1 MALIRVP
8 KMVAACAAAL
18 ALAGGL
24 GACGF
29 EKPELGTEEEPGREG
44 LALELDGVD
53 YNIFIT
59 RELNL
64 RITPDKAYYK
74 GPAAA
79 PGKVFYGVFVK
90 VCGAEKGKRPSSVPV
105 RNFVV
110 RDNQGNEYHPK
121 TLPEDDAFAY
131 QPRPL
136 SHEECIPQSGS
147 VAQQGP
153 TAGAMLLFEFPLQNT
168 ENRPLELVIKGRV
181 RDLTTF
187 ERESLH
193 IELDI

>member
-8 KMVAACAAAL
+8 RMVAACAAAL
-18 ALAGGL
+18 ALAGGMS
-24 GACGF
+24 ACG
-29 EKPELGTEEEPGREG
+29 KHDLGTEEEPGREG
-44 LALELDGVD
+44 LALPLGGVD
-53 YNIFIT
+53 YNLFIT

-79 PGKVFYGVFVK
+79 PGKVLYGVFVK
-90 VCGAEKGKRPSSVPV
+90 ACGAEKGKRPTSLPA

-110 RDNQGNEYHPK
+110 RDNQGNEYEPK
-121 TLPEDDAFAY
+121 QLPADNAFAY

-136 SHEECIPQSGS
+136 SFEECQPQSGS

-153 TAGAMLLFEFPLQNT
+153 TAATMLLYEFPLPNT
-168 ENRPLELVIKGRV
+168 ENRPLEMVIEGRYDLVEGK
-181 RDLTTF
+181 
-187 ERESLH
+187 RESLH

>member
-8 KMVAACAAAL
+8 RMVAACAAAL

-29 EKPELGTEEEPGREG
+29 EKPELGTKEEPGREG
-44 LALELDGVD
+44 LALELAGVD
-53 YNIFIT
+53 YNLFIT

-74 GPAAA
+74 GPAAK
-79 PGKVFYGVFVK
+79 PGNVLYGVFVK
-90 VCGAEKGKRPSSVPV
+90 ACGAKKGERVSSLPA
-105 RNFVV
+105 RNFIVE
-110 RDNQGNEYHPK
+110 DNQGNKYHPK
-121 TLPEDDAFAY
+121 ELPEDNAFAY
-131 QPRPL
+131 NARPL
-136 SHEECIPQSGS
+136 SFEECIPQSGS

-153 TAGAMLLFEFPLQNT
+153 TAGSMLLYEFPLQNT
-168 ENRPLELVIKGRV
+168 ENRPLEMVIEGPV
-181 RDLTTF
+181 EDLTSL

-193 IELDI
+193 IELDL

>member
-1 MALIRVP
+1 
-8 KMVAACAAAL
+8 MVAACAAAL

-24 GACGF
+24 SACGF

-44 LALELDGVD
+44 LALELGGVD

-74 GPAAA
+74 GPEPE
-79 PGKVFYGVFVK
+79 PGNVLYGVFIK
-90 VCGAEKGKRPSSVPV
+90 TCGATRGERPTSIPV
-105 RNFVV
+105 RNFIV

-121 TLPEDDAFAY
+121 ELPEDEAFAY

-136 SHEECIPQSGS
+136 SYEECIPQSGS
-147 VAQQGP
+147 VAQLGP
-153 TAGAMLLFEFPLQNT
+153 TAGAMLLYEFPLENT
-168 ENRPLELVIKGRV
+168 ENRPLEMVIEGPQNLLEGK
-181 RDLTTF
+181 
-187 ERESLH
+187 RESLH
-193 IELDI
+193 VELDL

>member
-8 KMVAACAAAL
+8 RMVAACAAAL
-18 ALAGGL
+18 ALAAGMS
-24 GACGF
+24 ACGF
-29 EKPELGTEEEPGREG
+29 DKPELGTEEEPGREG

-74 GPAAA
+74 GPEA
-79 PGKVFYGVFVK
+79 PPGNVLYGVFIK
-90 VCGAEKGKRPSSVPV
+90 VCGAKKGERVASVPV

-110 RDNQGNEYHPK
+110 KDNQGNEYEPK
-121 TLPEDDAFAY
+121 ELPADDAFAY
-131 QPRPL
+131 HPRPL
-136 SHEECIPQSGS
+136 SHEECQPQDGS

-153 TAGAMLLFEFPLQNT
+153 TAGTMLLYEFPLLKT
-168 ENRPLELVIKGRV
+168 ENRPLEMEIKGRY
-181 RDLTTF
+181 DLV
-187 ERESLH
+187 EGKRESLH

>member
-1 MALIRVP
+1 
-8 KMVAACAAAL
+8 MVAACAAAL

-24 GACGF
+24 TACG
-29 EKPELGTEEEPGREG
+29 KHDLGTESEPGREG
-44 LALELDGVD
+44 LALELGGVD

-74 GPAAA
+74 GPEAK
-79 PGKVFYGVFVK
+79 PGRVFYGVFIK
-90 VCGAEKGKRPSSVPV
+90 VCGRTKGKRVKSVPV

-121 TLPEDDAFAY
+121 QLPADDSFAY
-131 QPRPL
+131 HPRPL
-136 SHEECIPQSGS
+136 SYEECNPQSGS

-153 TAGAMLLFEFPLQNT
+153 TAGTMLLYEFPLQNT
-168 ENRPLELVIKGRV
+168 ENRPLEMVIEGPQ
-181 RDLTTF
+181 DLLEG